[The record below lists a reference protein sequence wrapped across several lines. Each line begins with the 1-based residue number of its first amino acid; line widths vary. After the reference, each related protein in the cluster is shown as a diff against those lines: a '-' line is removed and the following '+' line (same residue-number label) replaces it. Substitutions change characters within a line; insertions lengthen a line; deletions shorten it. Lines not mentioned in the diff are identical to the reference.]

1 MADVIED
8 LIVRLTGEGSQYKKM
23 MDTAAATTKAAAT
36 TVQAATKTF
45 DQFHQNLQSAVG
57 TVTSYIASWS
67 AFSQLS
73 GMFSLFEKQ
82 EETEIRLTAAVKS
95 HGMEITSTLKVL
107 KEYAAQVASTTTHTA
122 GEVLQLEKAAIA
134 YGLIGG
140 HITNA
145 VGQALALSE
154 ATGIGAESAL
164 RMTQAMES
172 GDIKKAQAFARM
184 IKELRGVRDQTEF
197 VKKYN
202 DLVSQG
208 LETQEKLAES
218 AGGQITRLGNAW
230 VALQKDLGAVVAKVI
245 EPLVQG
251 VQQVVKWFKD
261 LSPAVKESIVVV
273 AGVAAGVVALTA
285 AIATAGIVFNVAFGG
300 SGYLVGIIV
309 TALVG
314 AAAGAAMLVQDLG
327 GVGKAMDYIKDA
339 ALRAWDWLLPVRQA
353 LGSLWAQIVVSSRE
367 AWSYVKTIAAS
378 AWAYI
383 AGTTKTTWDDI
394 RGYIVDAILFAE
406 FTLTH
411 FKEVSDLVWAGMKYG
426 AVAFV
431 GEWKYLWE
439 TVVPTGV
446 NWIKDNWPVI
456 WKAVM
461 DYTVLALHM
470 TVTVWKTLIANSGIE
485 DTINAPFKAAFKLVW
500 ENAGAIIRNLGKAA
514 TMGYLFDALWQGSG
528 RARKGALDIEAE
540 LKKIPEIANDA
551 FSKLKPFVLPARV
564 EGDLERKLREEF
576 ERQKEAMF
584 GAGGS
589 FTEFRK
595 KKLEEWAKAGVIP
608 DPKKE
613 AVDKF
618 GPAGAA
624 AGKAFKAGMDTVDF
638 ALSGSFEALKN
649 LEEYA
654 TKLAEAREKAGAH
667 GGAGMGM
674 GEEDIGGGGAGG
686 YSSPVAAA
694 GPALGGV
701 ETVADKLLRDILGVL
716 VDIKGMKGGVLKP
729 VDVTG
734 SSSFAV

>member
-1 MADVIED
+1 MADVLED
-8 LIVRLTGEGSQYKKM
+8 LIVRLTGDGSGYKAM
-23 MDTAAATTKAAAT
+23 MDQASTATKAAT
-36 TVQAATKTF
+36 DQVKAATQVF
-45 DQFHQNLQSAVG
+45 DNLHANLATAAT
-57 TVTSYIASWS
+57 TVTSYIASWQ

-95 HGMEITSTLKVL
+95 HGMAVDSTLKVL

-202 DLVSQG
+202 DLVNQG

-230 VALQKDLGAVVAKVI
+230 VALQKDLGAIVAKAV
-245 EPLVQG
+245 EPAVAA
-251 VQQVVKWFKD
+251 VKEVVTWFKA
-261 LSPAVKESIVVV
+261 LSPAVKEGIVVIG
-273 AGVAAGVVALTA
+273 GVSAAVVSLTA
-285 AIATAGIVFNVAFGG
+285 AIGTAGIVFNLAFGSVLLPLTLFSAG
-300 SGYLVGIIV
+300 LV
-309 TALVG
+309 A
-314 AAAGAAMLVQDLG
+314 AAAGTVMLVQDLG
-327 GVGKAMDYIKDA
+327 GVGKTMEYIKDA
-339 ALRAWDWLLPVRQA
+339 ALKAWDWLLPVRQA
-353 LGSLWAQIVVSSRE
+353 LGSLWQQITVSARLAWE
-367 AWSYVKTIAAS
+367 AVKTWAVS
-378 AWAYI
+378 AWASI
-383 AGTTKTTWDDI
+383 AGSSKTTWDDI

-406 FTLTH
+406 YTLTH

-426 AVAFV
+426 AVAFA

-551 FSKLKPFVLPARV
+551 FSKLKPFVLPARI

-576 ERQKEAMF
+576 ERQKNAV
-584 GAGGS
+584 GVS
-589 FTEFRK
+589 FAAFRAAKLAEF
-595 KKLEEWAKAGVIP
+595 AKAGVIP

-618 GPAGAA
+618 GPAGTA

-654 TKLAEAREKAGAH
+654 TKLAEAREKTGAH
-667 GGAGMGM
+667 GGVGTF